1 MPVRDPR
8 HWLMLLERL
17 VELARTQRALCE
29 QGMLQEALEICE
41 RRQTVVD
48 LLGQAVPEGL
58 TEAQLAWV
66 RRALQSILLD
76 DRVTRE
82 ILERQRLQVLQALVQ
97 HRRGARALAGYRA
110 PRLAHAVD
118 VRE

>member
-1 MPVRDPR
+1 MPVREPR

-29 QGMLQEALEICE
+29 QGALEEALAIFE
-41 RRQTVVD
+41 RRQTVAE
-48 LLGQAVPEGL
+48 LLGHAIPDGL
-58 TEAQLAWV
+58 TDQQLARV
-66 RRALQSILLD
+66 RQALQSILLD

-82 ILERQRLQVLQALVQ
+82 LLERRRLQVLQVLAQ
-97 HRRGARALAGYRA
+97 NRRGARALAGYRA
-110 PRLAHAVD
+110 PQLAHALD